1 MIATINLTAIFF
13 FLLVLFSSTRIEFG
27 TVSSNSLLVQGSSIL
42 GEVQTRAILQE
53 FYDQTGGDNWR
64 YNTYWNDPNA
74 SHCDFRGVTCGNSNQ
89 VIALSL
95 HDNQLSGSIPESL
108 GQLTSLTELHLGY
121 NQLTGS
127 IPESLGQLTSL
138 TVLSLDNNQLSGI
151 IPDFLGHLTSLTVLN
166 LYTNQFTGSIP
177 GSLNNSAKHQP
188 WYVCLCPTNT
198 CAMTKRDCL
207 VHLVFHVPHVL
218 RMVNA
223 NPTSILVNISV
234 RRACQIITKLEEHAY
249 LVHLHLLPRHGSSS
263 SSRSPLLS

>member
-1 MIATINLTAIFF
+1 MIATINLTAIIL

-108 GQLTSLTELHLGY
+108 GQLTSLTFLSLDN

-127 IPESLGQLTSL
+127 IPES
-138 TVLSLDNNQLSGI
+138 
-151 IPDFLGHLTSLTVLN
+151 LGHLTSLTVLN

-198 CAMTKRDCL
+198 CAMTKRDYL
-207 VHLVFHVPHVL
+207 VHLVFHVPRL
-218 RMVNA
+218 LPMVNA
-223 NPTSILVNISV
+223 NPTSIPVNISI

-249 LVHLHLLPRHGSSS
+249 LVRLHLLPRHGNSSS
-263 SSRSPLLS
+263 S